1 MSGPI
6 LIAQD
11 LRKSFGDNEAV
22 KGISLQVARGEVFG
36 LLGPNGAG
44 KTTTISMLTAL
55 LEPNGGQITVD
66 GLDLTAHTHQVKA
79 KMGLVPQEMAL
90 YMALSARQNLTFFG
104 RIYGLKGK
112 ELRQRVD
119 EELDDAALADE
130 RVASGDASAALVI
143 PADLTAKIDAGEPV
157 EITIVKDPTQQ
168 DAANIVAGIANQAMA
183 EIGLLGELRYGIH
196 AVLAQ
201 APDYDKAPTEMIQ
214 AIEAQTLGVMW
225 TQVQQMRQ
233 QPVIAVEHKAVAGA
247 EELQPW
253 DPITYYVPGFTVA
266 FAFFLIGQMAMTL
279 LREKEE
285 GTFRRLMSSP
295 MPRGSIIGGKMLAY
309 LLIVFLQ
316 VIVLFSAGYAL
327 FKMPLGESPLGL
339 LLLTVALALASASL
353 GMLLGALCTT
363 SKQADRLGMVLG
375 FVLLALG
382 GTIYPLFRAEGFIGI
397 VSRLTPSA
405 WGIEGYMGLVADNW
419 TLAQVAPNV
428 LALLGFAVVFF
439 GVAVWR
445 FKFE

>member
-1 MSGPI
+1 MLLVNQDSG
-6 LIAQD
+6 
-11 LRKSFGDNEAV
+11 SY
-22 KGISLQVARGEVFG
+22 GE
-36 LLGPNGAG
+36 
-44 KTTTISMLTAL
+44 MLA
-55 LEPNGGQITVD
+55 D
-66 GLDLTAHTHQVKA
+66 GL
-79 KMGLVPQEMAL
+79 
-90 YMALSARQNLTFFG
+90 
-104 RIYGLKGK
+104 K
-112 ELRQRVD
+112 EAEVLAV
-119 EELDDAALADE
+119 EEINDATLADE

-157 EITIVKDPTQQ
+157 EITIIKDPTQQ
-168 DAANIVAGIANQAMA
+168 EAANIAAGIANQAMA

-201 APDYDKAPTEMIQ
+201 APDYDQAPPELVQ
-214 AIEAQTLGVMW
+214 AVEAQTMGVMW

-233 QPVIAVEHKAVAGA
+233 NPVIAVRDEAVAGA
-247 EELQPW
+247 EEVQPW

-295 MPRGSIIGGKMLAY
+295 MQRGSIIGGKMLAY
-309 LLIVFLQ
+309 VLIVFLQ
-316 VIVLFSAGYAL
+316 VVVLFGAGYAL

-339 LLLTVALALASASL
+339 VLLTLALALTSASL

-382 GTIYPLFRAEGFIGI
+382 GTIFPLFRAKGFIGT

-419 TLAQVAPNV
+419 TLAQTAPNI
-428 LALLGFAVVFF
+428 LALLGFAAVFF
-439 GVAVWR
+439 AVAVWR
-445 FKFE
+445 FRFD